1 MTTFTFYIRDDR
13 HDIPITQ
20 FVIVKDAERARSM
33 AAKHLLESTHHTAID
48 VYEGAHLRFSMTPG
62 AAARSIH

>member
-1 MTTFTFYIRDDR
+1 MPT
-13 HDIPITQ
+13 TQ
-20 FVIVKDAERARSM
+20 FAIVKDAERARSM

-62 AAARSIH
+62 AILLVAIH